1 MILHTC
7 ETASGFFLTH
17 TWKEKKWYYTFVT
30 LQVIFQFTW
39 VKKKMILRICEST
52 SDFFNSHKRKRE
64 MIFHTYG
71 ITNVLKTS
79 HMWKKIILHT
89 CEFTSKSLLR
99 NRKQNQ
105 IVIKNPIW
113 FWFKSQL
120 GTHEF
125 DFGFKIFVEQGISSH
140 PNSKSSMKPFNSN
153 STLFP
158 KVNIRSK

>member
-1 MILHTC
+1 
-7 ETASGFFLTH
+7 
-17 TWKEKKWYYTFVT
+17 
-30 LQVIFQFTW
+30 
-39 VKKKMILRICEST
+39 
-52 SDFFNSHKRKRE
+52 

-71 ITNVLKTS
+71 ITSVLKNS

-99 NRKQNQ
+99 NRKQNR

-113 FWFKSQL
+113 FWLKSQI
-120 GTHEF
+120 GTNDEF